1 MHLLLGKEIEM
12 GTTIPIRSQ
21 SDIERLKKYFLERN
35 QYRNYALFVV
45 GINTALRISD
55 LLSLSWKDVYNFG
68 SHTWEKY
75 VNVTEQKTGKQ
86 NTILLN
92 RNAKEALAL
101 YKSYQNPASGTDKIF
116 CNNRSRSQPISRT
129 QAYAIIRAA
138 CAANNIAGN
147 ISCHSLRKT
156 FGYHAWKQ
164 NVPEVLLMNIYNHSS
179 FAITRC
185 YLGIEQEDK
194 DEVFQKLNL

>member
-1 MHLLLGKEIEM
+1 M

-21 SDIERLKKYFLERN
+21 SDIETIKKYFLDKN

-55 LLSLSWKDVYNFG
+55 LLSLDWKDVYNFD

-92 RNAKEALAL
+92 QNARDALAL
-101 YKSYQNPASGTDKIF
+101 YKSYRKPEAGTDKIF

-129 QAYAIIRAA
+129 QAYAIIRKA
-138 CAANNIAGN
+138 CAASGIEGK

-156 FGYHAWKQ
+156 FGYHAWKTT
-164 NVPEVLLMNIYNHSS
+164 Y
-179 FAITRC
+179 R
-185 YLGIEQEDK
+185 K
-194 DEVFQKLNL
+194 

>member
-1 MHLLLGKEIEM
+1 M

-21 SDIERLKKYFLERN
+21 SDIETIKKYFLDKN

-55 LLSLSWKDVYNFG
+55 LLSLDWKDVYNFD

-92 RNAKEALAL
+92 QNTRDAFAL
-101 YKSYQNPASGTDKIF
+101 
-116 CNNRSRSQPISRT
+116 
-129 QAYAIIRAA
+129 
-138 CAANNIAGN
+138 
-147 ISCHSLRKT
+147 
-156 FGYHAWKQ
+156 
-164 NVPEVLLMNIYNHSS
+164 
-179 FAITRC
+179 
-185 YLGIEQEDK
+185 
-194 DEVFQKLNL
+194 